1 MVNIFRDIG
10 KALSNVWKGVQQ
22 VFTEVI
28 SWFVPIPELPQFDQD
43 LADQNARGVLLN
55 KQSNNAH
62 IPVVYGER
70 LVGGTRIFLE
80 VSGTDNQY
88 LYGAIVLCEGKINNI
103 TQIKVNDDAVTFSG
117 SIADGTQITS
127 NDSRFGTTI
136 TIQPFFGGDTQSASS
151 LLSTL
156 TNWGSNHKLSGV
168 AYIAFRIEWDA
179 DKYTGIPNI
188 QAKVQGKLISTY
200 DGSSNET
207 ANQYSTN
214 PAFILLNYLTNTR
227 FGKSIPIANIDI
239 PSFYTASTV
248 CATQITPFSGASQ
261 INLIDTNV
269 VLDTSNKIIDNVRNL
284 LRGMRGLLTYQ
295 QGKYRLVVETTGSSV
310 LTLNK
315 DNVIGGIQVQSEKKN
330 SKFNK
335 LQATFINPEKNY
347 QSDTIVYD
355 TNHSTYLSEDG
366 NILQEGAIDLPTIT
380 SPYQAREMAKL
391 VLLRSRNSL
400 AVSLTANYQAM
411 NLAVGDIV
419 ALTEDLTGFSAKNF
433 RVAGL
438 GINADYTVSLSLT
451 EHQDSFYTFETQ
463 TQVATEPDTSLPN
476 PFTVQPPASITLA
489 DDLVEY
495 NDGTVITRL
504 LITVGD
510 SPDAFV
516 DDFEIEAKQTLDKD
530 GNAVSDEFRILSQGK
545 ALEYQLLNAIDGATY
560 EVRARGINSLGV
572 KSTFVTGTHKVIG
585 ATLPPA
591 NVEEFSISLIGS
603 DQMQL
608 SWLPVA
614 DLDVE
619 SYEIRYQKVSSGY
632 SWFNSTDLVRVP
644 RRSANSIILNKIDP
658 PFTLGIKAIDKLG
671 NESLE
676 PALIVSSNVAAQG
689 YQLISSITEH
699 PTFAGTFTNTFKRT
713 ETGTVLGDNAITLD
727 TITTFDSKTGLFD
740 AVPSGYVFETGG
752 VDKNIIGSG
761 FYDFNSTFTLPFVFD
776 ATFKIQ
782 LDMVSDD
789 PYDLFDFGR
798 GETLFENAKAPFDGN
813 LPTNAG
819 TNIQIGSSESSL
831 SDISSFTSV
840 AQQGTFRG
848 KFFKFRARL
857 ISLNNQSRALVKGLT
872 VSLNLQNRQETGDD
886 LTSGAGTY
894 NVTFTNPFYANPNVN
909 VTGQNMATGDYF
921 VVTNKST
928 TGFDLTFYNS
938 SNSAISRIFDYQ
950 ANGYGLKS
958 A

>member
-1 MVNIFRDIG
+1 MGNIFSDIG
-10 KALSNVWKGVQQ
+10 KALGDIWKGVQQ

-28 SWFVPIPELPQFDQD
+28 SWIIPIPDVPDFDRD

-70 LVGGTRIFLE
+70 LIGGTRVFLE

-136 TIQPFFGGDTQSASS
+136 TIQPFFGGDSQSASS

-156 TNWGSNHKLSGV
+156 TNWGSNHKLSGI

-200 DGSSNET
+200 DGSSSET

-214 PAFILLNYLTNTR
+214 PAFILLNYLTDTR
-227 FGKSIPIANIDI
+227 FGKAIPIANIDI

-248 CATQITPFSGASQ
+248 CATQITPYTGASQ

-269 VLDTSNKIIDNVRNL
+269 VLDTSNKIMDNVKNL

-335 LQATFINPEKNY
+335 IQATFINPEKNY

-380 SPYQAREMAKL
+380 SPYQAKEMAKL

-419 ALTEDLTGFSAKNF
+419 SLTEDLTGFSAKSF

-438 GINADYTVSLSLT
+438 AINADYTVSLSLT

-463 TQVATEPDTSLPN
+463 SQVATVPDTSFPN
-476 PFTVQPPASITLA
+476 PFTVQPPSSVTLADTLIQYNQTPLVALDITIGASPDSFVDFFQVEYKLSTDSNFIIYARGDQLNHRVLNVIENKTYDVRVKAVNTLGVSSSYVTAQRTIIGSTEPPADCEDFACNIIGAEAHLSWTEVPDLDLSHYQVRYSTLTTGAEWNNSVSLIEKVSRPATSISVPARVGSYLIKAVDKLDNFSINPAIISTNVTSIGDFNRVTIQTESPSFAGTKTNITLSDNLIRLTNLSQQGTYDFASVIDIGGVYTSRVTASIT
-489 DDLVEY
+489 
-495 NDGTVITRL
+495 
-504 LITVGD
+504 
-510 SPDAFV
+510 
-516 DDFEIEAKQTLDKD
+516 Q
-530 GNAVSDEFRILSQGK
+530 
-545 ALEYQLLNAIDGATY
+545 
-560 EVRARGINSLGV
+560 
-572 KSTFVTGTHKVIG
+572 
-585 ATLPPA
+585 
-591 NVEEFSISLIGS
+591 FSEN
-603 DQMQL
+603 
-608 SWLPVA
+608 P
-614 DLDVE
+614 
-619 SYEIRYQKVSSGY
+619 
-632 SWFNSTDLVRVP
+632 TDL
-644 RRSANSIILNKIDP
+644 
-658 PFTLGIKAIDKLG
+658 
-671 NESLE
+671 
-676 PALIVSSNVAAQG
+676 
-689 YQLISSITEH
+689 
-699 PTFAGTFTNTFKRT
+699 
-713 ETGTVLGDNAITLD
+713 
-727 TITTFDSKTGLFD
+727 FDSKSGLFD
-740 AVPSGYVFETGG
+740 SATG
-752 VDKNIIGSG
+752 S
-761 FYDFNSTFTLPFVFD
+761 
-776 ATFKIQ
+776 
-782 LDMVSDD
+782 
-789 PYDLFDFGR
+789 
-798 GETLFENAKAPFDGN
+798 FDGDASAFESSF
-813 LPTNAG
+813 L
-819 TNIQIGSSESSL
+819 QISL
-831 SDISSFTSV
+831 SDDNVTFTD
-840 AQQGTFRG
+840 FRNFVIG
-848 KFFKFRARL
+848 DYSARYLKFRL
-857 ISLNNQSRALVKGLT
+857 IMKSKDGLVTPVVSALSVTIDMQSRVF
-872 VSLNLQNRQETGDD
+872 SDNDII
-886 LTSGAGTY
+886 SGAGTKT
-894 NVTFTNPFYANPNVN
+894 VTFTNPFKSSDYALGI
-909 VTGQNMATGDYF
+909 TAEDMATGDFF
-921 VVTNKST
+921 VIENKSI
-928 TGFDLTFYNS
+928 TGFDVTFKNS
-938 SNSAISRIFDYQ
+938 SDTAISRTFDFI
-950 ANGYGLKS
+950 AKGF
-958 A
+958 